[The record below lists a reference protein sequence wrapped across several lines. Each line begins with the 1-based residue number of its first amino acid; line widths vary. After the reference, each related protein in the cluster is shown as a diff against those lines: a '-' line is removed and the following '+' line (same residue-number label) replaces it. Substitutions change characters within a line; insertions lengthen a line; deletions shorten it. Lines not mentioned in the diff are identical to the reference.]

1 MCYIIRADEF
11 VLNLMVE
18 DFCSFKRIPTLDKE
32 KLAGEVYQNKDLFEI
47 EVDSEVTENLLF
59 FVIENPC
66 YKGKYFTNYPLEN
79 KVVGFASRSSLQRVI
94 DSFNQ
99 NQSDYY
105 IDSSADDAK
114 FVRCS
119 TGIVYQVPVE
129 NYFLAQMV
137 INFAKRNESLNSFIR
152 EGYERV

>member
-1 MCYIIRADEF
+1 MCYILRADES
-11 VLNLMVE
+11 VMNLMID
-18 DFCSFKRIPTLDKE
+18 DFCQSKSIPAKDKE
-32 KLAGEVYQNKDLFEI
+32 KLLNEIYPMEDLFQLDI
-47 EVDSEVTENLLF
+47 DSTVTENLLF
-59 FVIENPC
+59 FVIEDPC
-66 YKGKYFTNYPLEN
+66 YKGKCFTDYPLEN
-79 KVVGFASRSSLQRVI
+79 KVVGFASRSSLQRAI

-105 IDSSADDAK
+105 IDGCAEDAK

-119 TGIVYQVPVE
+119 TGPVYQVPVE